1 MRLMILLFFISTAWN
16 SFGQKFIQIE
26 KYGKTKVHKFYIG
39 DKLMYQIKGDKK
51 SWYHGT
57 INDLLVDE
65 NIIVFENR
73 AVKMNDIMAIRTFE
87 NAGVSRSMSF
97 ILFSFAAG
105 YGGITLL
112 ATLIGW
118 WEITPF
124 AVVVV
129 GVALAG
135 GLLIRHLFKWKTHKM
150 GKRRWLRMLDLTP
163 IPAYGP

>member
-1 MRLMILLFFISTAWN
+1 MILLFFISIALN
-16 SFGQKFIQIE
+16 GFGQKFMQIE

-39 DKLMYQIKGDKK
+39 DELTYQIKGDKK
-51 SWYHGT
+51 TWYNGT
-57 INDLLVDE
+57 INNLLVDE
-65 NIIVFENR
+65 KIIVFENR
-73 AVKMNDIMAIRTFE
+73 AVKMSEIIAIRTFE

-97 ILFSFAAG
+97 ILFTFATG

-112 ATLIGW
+112 ATLVGW

-135 GLLIRHLFKWKTHKM
+135 GLLIRHLLKWKTHKM
-150 GKRRWLRMLDLTP
+150 GKRKWLRMLDLTP
-163 IPAYGP
+163 IRAGP